1 MNSCDFSVATNQPG
15 DSTGSRYHAELMKP
29 GQRRER
35 LNANEINRQP

>member
-1 MNSCDFSVATNQPG
+1 MNSCDFSVATNQSG

-35 LNANEINRQP
+35 LNTSKADRQP